1 MKENSLKIIYIVGL
15 ILSSLIMLIIMIF
28 GAVSLNITSLMF
40 FYAIKFLSG
49 FGLLISIATGFL
61 ILIDNASEKLTKK
74 GTLVVI
80 IIEIVIPFVL
90 IGYAI
95 YQIVSSYF
103 SETLFS
109 QQGFWLVVEVIVY
122 MYGIISLFVNLYII
136 PLIKDTFYKGIELS
150 KLIGIKKRAKSA
162 ARKVKKKYF
171 VLKKDYAQIH
181 KQDQLTVKDL
191 LNSWRIKFAV
201 NFLIIIAIGSIIF
214 TPISFICIIYWLRLY
229 VIFRAERKDFERY
242 SLLITILFIVVI
254 AIIAPFLNLAF
265 YSSIAQYYWTINIFY
280 LIGISLASYI
290 FIKRLLS
297 LRGITIQ
304 DYKMKK
310 KDKKIKQLEKE
321 REELE
326 NKLKNHD

>member
-1 MKENSLKIIYIVGL
+1 MKENSIKIIYIVGL
-15 ILSSLIMLIIMIF
+15 ISSTIFMLIIMIF
-28 GAVSLNITSLMF
+28 GVISLNVTSLMF
-40 FYAIKFLSG
+40 FFAIKFLSG

-61 ILIDNASEKLTKK
+61 ILLDNASEKLTKK

-109 QQGFWLVVEVIVY
+109 QQGFWFVVEVIVY
-122 MYGIISLFVNLYII
+122 LYGIISLFLNLYII
-136 PLIKDTFYKGIELS
+136 PLTKDTFYKGIELS
-150 KLIGIKKRAKSA
+150 KFIGIKKRAKSA

-171 VLKKDYAQIH
+171 VLKKNYAQTH

-191 LNSWRIKFAV
+191 LDSWRIKFAI

-242 SLLITILFIVVI
+242 SLLITILFIVLI
-254 AIIAPFLNLAF
+254 ATIAPFLNLTF

-280 LIGISLASYI
+280 LIGILLASYI

-304 DYKMKK
+304 DYKMKR
-310 KDKKIKQLEKE
+310 KDKKIEQLEKE
-321 REELE
+321 KEELKKKLE
-326 NKLKNHD
+326 NHN